1 MHAIAWQI
9 NIILLSPEPDAN
21 VALLNPDITV
31 DETNPGPATAE
42 VCVVSGITGDIEL
55 ELVVTLDI
63 TDGKAGKYPT
73 LHIWPLKKS
82 LTPFH
87 CHACAVAGDDYTDLN
102 DPVTVTFS
110 ASLPPGPP
118 TDSECI
124 TIDILDDDALE
135 GDHEFTVM
143 ITDTSHNATVDSASS
158 TTTITISDNEGL
170 HLKLTR
176 VEV

>member
-1 MHAIAWQI
+1 M
-9 NIILLSPEPDAN
+9 
-21 VALLNPDITV
+21 

-63 TDGKAGKYPT
+63 TDG
-73 LHIWPLKKS
+73 
-82 LTPFH
+82 
-87 CHACAVAGDDYTDLN
+87 ACTVAGDDYTDLN